1 MDGRRRWKMRVYGN
15 KDGNIGLYELKTLR
29 DMQKFVGG
37 WIESFRMT
45 NGLMIVCDDEALLK
59 GKPVTVIVSINNV
72 PVEIRGNYFYCSIK
86 NNDFCSLSD
95 NDLKKL
101 GVKYD

>member
-1 MDGRRRWKMRVYGN
+1 MRVYGL

-37 WIESFRMT
+37 WIEAFKMT
-45 NGLMIVCDDEALLK
+45 NGLTIVCDEEALLK
-59 GKPVTVIVSINNV
+59 GKPVTVIVSINDV
-72 PVEIRGNYFYCSIK
+72 PVEIRGNYFICNTK

-95 NDLKKL
+95 EDLEKL
-101 GVKYD
+101 GVNI